1 MSPLLSLRWALRLA
15 DPFFFTNRKKKGGL
29 NSQPMTAPTPEEPVL
44 VVKPGVLQGHLS
56 QPGQPTSGLLLYGR
70 SPAGALDQTQ
80 ASPDQTLYQWATA
93 SEPPR
98 PQAAREVPSNTFGST
113 AVKRAH
119 ICHHPGCEKSYIRI
133 GDLARHMWTVHDN
146 PSRYLC
152 HFRRCPR
159 SIKGRGFGRK
169 DKLVD
174 HLKSR
179 KHDLSHEDALYE
191 ATKHDVVPYS
201 YEWFVMREKNRR
213 IAEDTHVYQDK
224 ASPMAPSV

>member
-1 MSPLLSLRWALRLA
+1 MTVPPLAESV
-15 DPFFFTNRKKKGGL
+15 P
-29 NSQPMTAPTPEEPVL
+29 
-44 VVKPGVLQGHLS
+44 VVKPGVLHGHLS
-56 QPGQPTSGLLLYGR
+56 QPGQPTSGSLLYGR
-70 SPAGALDQTQ
+70 SPARALNHTQ

-93 SEPPR
+93 SEPPQ
-98 PQAAREVPSNTFGST
+98 PQAPREVPSNTFGST

-119 ICHHPGCEKSYIRI
+119 VCDWPGCEKSYIRT
-133 GDLARHMWTVHDN
+133 GDLDRHIWTIHEN
-146 PSRYLC
+146 PSHYLC

-169 DKLVD
+169 DKLID

-191 ATKHDVVPYS
+191 AAKHNVDLGS
-201 YEWFVMREKNRR
+201 WGRHLMRREKRR
-213 IAEDTHVYQDK
+213 IAEDTHVHQDK

>member
-1 MSPLLSLRWALRLA
+1 MTVSP
-15 DPFFFTNRKKKGGL
+15 
-29 NSQPMTAPTPEEPVL
+29 PEESSL
-44 VVKPGVLQGHLS
+44 VVRPGVLQGHLS

-80 ASPDQTLYQWATA
+80 ASPDQTLYQWVTA
-93 SEPPR
+93 SEEPQ

-113 AVKRAH
+113 AVKRKFV
-119 ICHHPGCEKSYIRI
+119 CNWPGCGKSYNWS
-133 GDLARHMWTVHDN
+133 DYLRHKQTVHEN

-191 ATKHDVVPYS
+191 AAKHNVDVRPWQLRMP
-201 YEWFVMREKNRR
+201 EERT
-213 IAEDTHVYQDK
+213 AE
-224 ASPMAPSV
+224 

>member
-1 MSPLLSLRWALRLA
+1 MTVSP
-15 DPFFFTNRKKKGGL
+15 
-29 NSQPMTAPTPEEPVL
+29 PEESSL
-44 VVKPGVLQGHLS
+44 VVRPGVLQGHLS

-70 SPAGALDQTQ
+70 SPASALDQTQ
-80 ASPDQTLYQWATA
+80 ASPDQTLYQWVTA
-93 SEPPR
+93 SEEPQ

-113 AVKRAH
+113 AVKRTH
-119 ICHHPGCEKSYIRI
+119 VCHLPGCKKSYIRI
-133 GDLARHMWTVHDN
+133 GDFERHMRTVHNN
-146 PSRYLC
+146 PAHYLC

-191 ATKHDVVPYS
+191 AAKHNYGPKLW
-201 YEWFVMREKNRR
+201 EWYRKKRELANS
-213 IAEDTHVYQDK
+213 DK
-224 ASPMAPSV
+224 ASMAPSV